1 MKLNERNGRK
11 PTWLGEGRESVEG
24 EGFGERAGS
33 DLLSPG
39 KELGF
44 YSKWPDLG
52 SAHHHAGS

>member
-1 MKLNERNGRK
+1 M
-11 PTWLGEGRESVEG
+11 WLPRESVEG

-52 SAHHHAGS
+52 SAQHHAGS